1 MIDIS
6 TSTPAQKDL
15 SNSDNDSDTDDDPM
29 AEFDRHRRT
38 LITHDREEDWN
49 AELRRYL
56 RDMPDDV
63 TVKTDFIDWWSVCI
77 FWFPF
82 VFDNKLI
89 KQENAKTYPTL
100 ARIAL
105 DVLPSQASAVPCEWL
120 FSSAKLTTTDRRSR
134 LKAEIFEI
142 LQIMKATWHD
152 ELTSL
157 IQDEDTEVI
166 IKEFESLLVADEEW
180 DIWGKD
186 YNF

>member
-1 MIDIS
+1 
-6 TSTPAQKDL
+6 
-15 SNSDNDSDTDDDPM
+15 M
-29 AEFDRHRRT
+29 AEFDCHCHT

-49 AELRRYL
+49 AELCRYL

-63 TVKTDFIDWWSVCI
+63 TVKTDLIDWWSVCI

-100 ARIAL
+100 AWIAL
-105 DVLPSQASAVPCEWL
+105 DVLPSQASAVPCEQL
-120 FSSAKLTTTDRRSR
+120 FSSAKLTATDRRSR

-142 LQIMKATWHD
+142 LQIMKAPWHD

-157 IQDEDTEVI
+157 I
-166 IKEFESLLVADEEW
+166 
-180 DIWGKD
+180 
-186 YNF
+186 